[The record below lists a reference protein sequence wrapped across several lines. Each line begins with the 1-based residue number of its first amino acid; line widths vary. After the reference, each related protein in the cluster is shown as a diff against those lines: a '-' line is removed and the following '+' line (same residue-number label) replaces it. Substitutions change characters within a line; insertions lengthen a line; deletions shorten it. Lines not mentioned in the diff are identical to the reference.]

1 METERTSFSG
11 VSCPGGMLYF
21 RGRIRML
28 TISPKLWV
36 KTLQNKA
43 LLMVITAAQP
53 DNSIKPSVMT
63 EE

>member
-1 METERTSFSG
+1 MEIEGTPFSG
-11 VSCPGGMLYF
+11 VGCPGGMLYF

-28 TISPKLWV
+28 TILPKLWV

-43 LLMVITAAQP
+43 LLMLSSAAQP
-53 DNSIKPSVMT
+53 DNSIKPSVIT